1 MRISDWSS
9 DVCSSDLIR
18 LQALHVEADVFRDG
32 EDAALVSSTSR
43 LHQRFVEREVKALP
57 VGGEGGLGG
66 KGGAGAEDGE
76 LLVDDAQL
84 RIGGFGVGHHRG
96 DPAAVGAVIVEEL
109 DEADVAI
116 GIAGY
121 RAHRVAKYLVGSR
134 GEGRFDLAG
143 CRGLLARLQNLH
155 GLDDHLGVFQ
165 EIGPDAPAELVRSE
179 EHTSELQSLM
189 RNSYALF

>member
-1 MRISDWSS
+1 MRISYWSS
-9 DVCSSDLIR
+9 DVCSSD
-18 LQALHVEADVFRDG
+18 
-32 EDAALVSSTSR
+32 

-121 RAHRVAKYLVGSR
+121 RAHRVA
-134 GEGRFDLAG
+134 
-143 CRGLLARLQNLH
+143 
-155 GLDDHLGVFQ
+155 
-165 EIGPDAPAELVRSE
+165 RSE

-189 RNSYALF
+189 RI

>member
-121 RAHRVAKYLVGSR
+121 RAHRVAKSRVGAR
-134 GEGRFDLAG
+134 GGGRSDLAG
-143 CRGLLARLQNLH
+143 VRGQIATAAGR
-155 GLDDHLGVFQ
+155 GRVCKYGRD
-165 EIGPDAPAELVRSE
+165 
-179 EHTSELQSLM
+179 
-189 RNSYALF
+189 